1 MLTSCPRIIDL
12 TPSKAL
18 GVPQNH
24 DRVELRQP
32 LVLSKEKPIVFNS
45 NSEQLVKK
53 DSLTSQPTLSELANA
68 LKDERMFKPIKTLS
82 IQSGEDWIIKA
93 RITKK
98 GKVVSYQNGCLFKIE
113 LIDEDGTQ
121 IEGTFYKDSVEKF
134 FDKIEEGKVYVITKG
149 QIATANKRFTSIQND
164 FRVIFTEYSVIQ
176 EFVHGSGGGGSQS
189 DESMKSMRQKFNF
202 VTIEEIVVHI
212 NELRQLDVCG
222 IVCSSPQ
229 YDGIQVNFDHG
240 KGPVKGRLIFNIM
253 DRSSDIITVYIWGEL
268 AVTQI
273 TDGDLIVMNGARV
286 SNFGGKSLNCGQDHC
301 KLLVNPPLEQVN
313 ENISQFVDL
322 ARCKSEVYSAF

>member
-12 TPSKAL
+12 TTSKAL

-68 LKDERMFKPIKTLS
+68 LKDERMFKPIKTLN

-134 FDKIEEGKVYVITKG
+134 FDKIGLISLLDELYK
-149 QIATANKRFTSIQND
+149 
-164 FRVIFTEYSVIQ
+164 FR
-176 EFVHGSGGGGSQS
+176 
-189 DESMKSMRQKFNF
+189 
-202 VTIEEIVVHI
+202 TI
-212 NELRQLDVCG
+212 
-222 IVCSSPQ
+222 
-229 YDGIQVNFDHG
+229 
-240 KGPVKGRLIFNIM
+240 
-253 DRSSDIITVYIWGEL
+253 
-268 AVTQI
+268 
-273 TDGDLIVMNGARV
+273 
-286 SNFGGKSLNCGQDHC
+286 NFGNRLGT
-301 KLLVNPPLEQVN
+301 
-313 ENISQFVDL
+313 
-322 ARCKSEVYSAF
+322 